1 MIEVIECASFEYNFF
16 GIILHVCYMEWF
28 LVLMYMYINTQ
39 NHCTPGK
46 ISDLKFIL
54 TLSEPLKILLLLQ
67 VKQNYNYMYIYV

>member
-1 MIEVIECASFEYNFF
+1 
-16 GIILHVCYMEWF
+16 MEWF